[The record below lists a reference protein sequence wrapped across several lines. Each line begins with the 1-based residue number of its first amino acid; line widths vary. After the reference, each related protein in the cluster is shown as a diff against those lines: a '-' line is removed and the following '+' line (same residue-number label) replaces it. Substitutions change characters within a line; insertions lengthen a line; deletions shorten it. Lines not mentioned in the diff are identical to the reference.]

1 MTVSPIVPALGRLLL
16 AAIFL
21 MSGLGKLADPAATAA
36 YIASKGLPL
45 PELAA
50 WGASAVEVFGGLLL
64 ISGFQT
70 RLAALALAGFTV
82 AAAVLFHAEFGDR
95 NQMIHFLKNIAIVGG
110 LLQVVAFGAGAFSL
124 DAWRSRD

>member
-1 MTVSPIVPALGRLLL
+1 MTVSPLVPALGRLLL

-21 MSGLGKLADPAATAA
+21 MSGLGKLADPAGTAA

-64 ISGFQT
+64 IAGLQT
-70 RLAALALAGFTV
+70 RLAALALAGFTL
-82 AAAVLFHAEFGDR
+82 AAAFLFHAEFGDR

-110 LLQVVAFGAGAFSL
+110 LLQVIAFGAGAYSL
-124 DAWRSRD
+124 DAWRNRR

>member
-64 ISGFQT
+64 IAGFQT